1 MEKKVVNINEKEL
14 KSMVVECVAKILKE
28 GSTNSKVL
36 EAWDEMTE
44 QVGAQAMLDMVY
56 SALSHDQLVSI
67 IKYFNRVY
75 EFGIDMDNIY

>member
-28 GSTNSKVL
+28 GSTNGKVL

-56 SALSHDQLVSI
+56 SALSHDQLVDL

>member
-14 KSMVVECVAKILKE
+14 KSMVVECVTKILKE

-44 QVGAQAMLDMVY
+44 QVGAKTMLDMVY
-56 SALSHDQLVSI
+56 SALGHDQLVSL

>member
-56 SALSHDQLVSI
+56 SALSHDQLVDL

>member
-1 MEKKVVNINEKEL
+1 MEKKVVSINEKEL

-56 SALSHDQLVSI
+56 SALGHDQLVDL